1 MGTMRKVRGMLRADA
16 IGAGAGAA
24 PGGDFRETIE
34 AALRRRVGTGRPWSA
49 GDVAAAIGRGQR
61 TVESWIY
68 GEAVPRGGELA
79 ALIGF
84 FGADFANEVLGATGK
99 VVIDRAVLER
109 LPEVAAALRSLSA
122 LSALLRELD
131 G

>member
-1 MGTMRKVRGMLRADA
+1 MNDMRKVRRMSRADA
-16 IGAGAGAA
+16 LGAA
-24 PGGDFRETIE
+24 PIGADFRETIE
-34 AALRRRVGTGRPWSA
+34 AALRRRVGTGRRWSA

-84 FGADFANEVLGATGK
+84 FGADFANEVLGGTGK

-131 G
+131 A